1 MGINF
6 PCGRRAAATPKPHLA
21 TFAWEGRCLGY
32 EDIGTGDQPLVML
45 HGLLLDARSN
55 RGTAAHMAAAGHRVV
70 SLDLLGHGRS
80 DHPAHASEYRM
91 DVYAEQVV
99 ALLDHLGV
107 PEAVLMGTSLG
118 ANVSLLAATRHPD
131 RVRGLVLEMPVL
143 EWAVPSAA
151 LTFAPMLLAVHYAAP
166 LVRLAGKLAR
176 AVPEGNALLDA
187 VLGALIADPEVTAA
201 VLHGILVGPVAPTID
216 QRRGLTMPTLV
227 IGHRADPI
235 HPFSDAAKVVEVMP
249 DAHLLMARTPLEL
262 RLHPDRLLAEVERF
276 LDHCWAPRRPA
287 RPRRA
292 ASQRLAG

>member
-1 MGINF
+1 MGLF
-6 PCGRRAAATPKPHLA
+6 FRCPRRAAATPKARLA
-21 TFAWEGRCLGY
+21 TFTWEGRCLGY
-32 EDIGTGDQPLVML
+32 EDLGTGDQPLVLL

-99 ALLDHLGV
+99 ALLDHLEV
-107 PEAVLMGTSLG
+107 PDAVLMGTSLG
-118 ANVSLLAATRHPD
+118 ANVSLIAATRHPD
-131 RVRGLVLEMPVL
+131 RVRGLILEMPVL

-166 LVRLAGKLAR
+166 LVRLVGRLAR
-176 AVPEGNALLDA
+176 AVPEGNDVVDA
-187 VLGALIADPEVTAA
+187 VLGPLIADPEVTAA

-216 QRRGLTMPTLV
+216 ERRALTVPTLV

-235 HPFSDAAKVVEVMP
+235 HPFSDASKVVEVMP
-249 DAHLLMARTPLEL
+249 DARLLMARTPLEL

-276 LDHCWAPRRPA
+276 LDSCWAPRRPA
-287 RPRRA
+287 RPRRSG
-292 ASQRLAG
+292 SQRATG